1 MSALEKIYT
10 RQKGLKRGLTSG
22 QMSMIAIGSAI
33 GTGLFLG
40 SGIATNI
47 AGPSV
52 LISYGVGAFISL
64 LLMGCLA
71 EMTITHPTTGSFGD
85 YAELYIN
92 PYTGFIVRYVYWF
105 CNVLA
110 VGTEVT
116 AMGKY
121 MAFWFRD
128 VEPWIWI
135 VLFAFSLLLINV
147 LSVRTFGKIEYLFSS
162 IKVIAIIFFIF
173 IGGYVVFATDTANIG
188 FHNFYDHGGFFP
200 HGVWGMWNAVLVAIF
215 SYLGLEIIA
224 VATGEAQKPKE
235 ATITAFR
242 ATLIRLVIF
251 YLISISLILA
261 ISPWNDASG
270 DVSPFVVVME
280 IIGIPGA
287 AGTINFVVLI
297 AALSAMNSQLYV
309 STRMMFSLS
318 RAGLAP
324 EGFGRVSKRGVPVR
338 AFAISSSGIAVAFFL
353 NYFWPQKAFVFMIA
367 ISVFGAFFSWMM
379 IFIIHLAFRY
389 HRNKMGEP
397 QADFRMWLFPI
408 SSIIG
413 ALLMAAVMITTLF
426 TEDFFLTL
434 VVGIPFLLLL
444 TAIYF
449 LWYKP
454 KHQSTISKLD

>member
-1 MSALEKIYT
+1 LSALEKIYT
-10 RQKGLKRGLTSG
+10 RQHGLKRGLTSG
-22 QMSMIAIGSAI
+22 QMAMIAIGSAV

-40 SGIATNI
+40 SGIATNL

-52 LISYGVGAFISL
+52 LISYGIGAFISL

-121 MAFWFRD
+121 MAFWFLD
-128 VEPWIWI
+128 VAPWIWI
-135 VLFAFSLLLINV
+135 VLFAIGLLLINV
-147 LSVRTFGKIEYLFSS
+147 LSVRTFGKIEYLFSL
-162 IKVIAIIFFIF
+162 IKVIAIIFFII
-173 IGGYVVFATDTANIG
+173 IGGYVVFATHTANIG

-200 HGVWGMWNAVLVAIF
+200 HGVWGTWNAVLVAIF

-235 ATITAFR
+235 AIITAFR

-251 YLISISLILA
+251 YLLSITLMLALI
-261 ISPWNDASG
+261 PWNEASG
-270 DVSPFVVVME
+270 DVSPFVLVME

-309 STRMMFSLS
+309 ATRMMFSLS

-324 EGFGRVSKRGVPVR
+324 AGFGRVSQRGVPVR
-338 AFAISSSGIAVAFFL
+338 AFAISSSGIVVAFFL
-353 NYFWPQKAFVFMIA
+353 NYFWPHKAFVFMIA

-389 HRNKMGEP
+389 RRNRMGEP
-397 QADFRMWLFPI
+397 RAGFQMWLFPVT
-408 SSIIG
+408 SITG
-413 ALLMAAVMITTLF
+413 ALLMAGILITTLF

-434 VVGIPFLLLL
+434 IVGIPFLLLL
-444 TAIYF
+444 TALYF

-454 KHQSTISKLD
+454 KHQSTVGDLK